1 MFKVGDKI
9 NNDYL
14 LISHIA
20 TGGSSYIYKAKNL
33 KTKKKYAIKIMIEK
47 MLENEIGVRHF
58 IREAKIVSNLS
69 HKNIISIYELG
80 VYQNYFYI
88 VTELIEGQSLATK
101 IQNNDISYLQACEI
115 LVQMC
120 DALDYIHTRSIVHRD
135 IKPDNI
141 YLLKDNTVKL
151 GDFGISLDL
160 TNKNKNDLL
169 LAGSIHYLSP
179 EILQNKI
186 INKLSD
192 IYSLGITFYEMITKK
207 LPFVSN
213 DNFDIAKD
221 QINKD
226 IPLPSTIV
234 DNLPK
239 EIENIILKLTMKN
252 QYDRYQDVKEVKNDL
267 LSFIAKVKTKKNLF
281 KNINIY

>member
-20 TGGSSYIYKAKNL
+20 TGGSSYIYEAKNL
-33 KTKKKYAIKIMIEK
+33 KTKKKFAIKVLIEK
-47 MLENEIGVRHF
+47 MLDAEINIRRF
-58 IREAKIVSNLS
+58 IREAKIVSSLS

-80 VYQNYFYI
+80 IYQNNFYI

-101 IQNNDISYLQACEI
+101 IKNSSISYIQSCEI
-115 LVQMC
+115 LLQLCEV
-120 DALDYIHTRSIVHRD
+120 LDYIHIRSIVHRD

-141 YLLKDNTVKL
+141 YLLNDNTVKI
-151 GDFGISLDL
+151 GDFGIALDL

-207 LPFVSN
+207 LPFVSD
-213 DNFDIAKD
+213 DNFNIAKD

-226 IPLPSTIV
+226 IPLPSSIV
-234 DNLPK
+234 KDLPK

-252 QYDRYQDVKEVKNDL
+252 QCDRYQNVKEVKNDL
-267 LSFIAKVKTKKNLF
+267 LFFLEKTKYK
-281 KNINIY
+281 KKI

>member
-20 TGGSSYIYKAKNL
+20 TGGSSYIYEAKNL
-33 KTKKKYAIKIMIEK
+33 KTKKKFAIKVLIEK
-47 MLENEIGVRHF
+47 MLDAEINIRRF
-58 IREAKIVSNLS
+58 IREAKIVSGLS

-80 VYQNYFYI
+80 IYQNNFYI

-101 IQNNDISYLQACEI
+101 IKNSSISYIQSCEI
-115 LVQMC
+115 LLQLCEV
-120 DALDYIHTRSIVHRD
+120 LDYIHIRSIVHRD

-141 YLLKDNTVKL
+141 YLLNDNTVKI
-151 GDFGISLDL
+151 GDFGIALDL

-207 LPFVSN
+207 LPFVSD
-213 DNFDIAKD
+213 DNFNIAKD

-226 IPLPSTIV
+226 IPLPSSIV
-234 DNLPK
+234 KDLPK

-252 QYDRYQDVKEVKNDL
+252 QCDRYQNVKEVKNDL
-267 LSFIAKVKTKKNLF
+267 LFFLEKTKYK
-281 KNINIY
+281 KKI